1 MTLEKI
7 VSSSSGIQ
15 VCVSR
20 ELQVKQGFSFLAVL
34 DDARKSCAARTDIS
48 FLQWLSICIAF
59 LFYLHCSN
67 SPVNKGNETETL
79 KLEITYVNEITT
91 TSAIISW
98 TCSQEAEGRLLY
110 GKNIANNTLYTPF
123 KSKLHR
129 FNLSNL
135 TQDTTY
141 KYLAFCGNTL
151 QTFLPLNF
159 LLTFKTLKQE
169 TPPPSPPSM
178 DEIYNRGIWI
188 LGGLTTSNSF
198 ISQVDVYDPVDDLW
212 YPQITNIPTPRSH
225 AGIVSYGGKIYVIG
239 GLFLHSSNQIAAT
252 NLVEEFNPSTKTW
265 RTMSNMPTSLQG
277 FVIGVGGNSIYTIA
291 GTTTINMASG
301 TLLNTVYKF
310 NPDIGATGTWST
322 LVSSS
327 AISQKVDMGGCSING
342 VLYFNSGRLFSD
354 GSVQSTNDGYIFSSN
369 STTGITETALNVGR
383 HGAGS
388 ACYIPKSTD
397 SFPSDS
403 PAVLIVGG
411 STLLN
416 TAQPVTSYIV
426 SAAYDYYL
434 PNSSGVNP
442 NTTTSGPALPV
453 GLYYPAVEFSYSK
466 RRAYTFGGL
475 LSSGVANDS
484 FYYLDMANPV
494 GGQWTIATTKM
505 PIARYAHKAVILNR

>member
-1 MTLEKI
+1 MITFFCKLLIYVTL
-7 VSSSSGIQ
+7 
-15 VCVSR
+15 
-20 ELQVKQGFSFLAVL
+20 F
-34 DDARKSCAARTDIS
+34 
-48 FLQWLSICIAF
+48 
-59 LFYLHCSN
+59 FYLNCSN
-67 SPVNKGNETETL
+67 SPVNKGNETENL
-79 KLEITYVNEITT
+79 KVEITYTNEITT
-91 TSAIISW
+91 TSATISW

-110 GKNIANNTLYTPF
+110 GKNITDNTQYTPF
-123 KSKLHR
+123 KSKFHR

-159 LLTFKTLKQE
+159 FLTFKTLKQE
-169 TPPPSPPSM
+169 IPPPVIPPPPVPSM
-178 DEIYNRGIWI
+178 DEIFNRGIWI
-188 LGGLTTSNSF
+188 LGGLTASNSF
-198 ISQVDVYDPVDDLW
+198 ISQVDVYDPADDIW
-212 YPQITNIPTPRSH
+212 YPQITSIPTPRSH
-225 AGIVSYGGKIYVIG
+225 AGIVSYGGKIYVMG
-239 GLFLHSSNQIAAT
+239 GLFLNSSSQIAVT
-252 NLVEEFNPSTKTW
+252 NIVEEFNPSTKTW
-265 RTMSNMPTSLQG
+265 RTMSSMPTSLQG
-277 FVIGVGGNSIYTIA
+277 FVSGIEGNSIYALA
-291 GTTTINMASG
+291 GTTTTNMASG

-310 NPDIGATGTWST
+310 NPDIGTTGTWST

-342 VLYFNSGRLFSD
+342 VAYFIAGRLFSD

-369 STTGITETALNVGR
+369 STTSGLTETALNTGR

-388 ACYIPKSTD
+388 ACYVPKSTD

-403 PAVLIVGG
+403 SALLIVGG

-416 TAQPVTSYIV
+416 TAQPVSSYTV
-426 SAAYDYYL
+426 SAAYEYYL
-434 PNSSGVNP
+434 PNSSSVNP
-442 NTTTSGPALPV
+442 NTSTSGPALPV
-453 GLYYPAVEFSYSK
+453 GLYYPAIEFSYAK

-494 GGQWTIATTKM
+494 GGQWTVATTKM